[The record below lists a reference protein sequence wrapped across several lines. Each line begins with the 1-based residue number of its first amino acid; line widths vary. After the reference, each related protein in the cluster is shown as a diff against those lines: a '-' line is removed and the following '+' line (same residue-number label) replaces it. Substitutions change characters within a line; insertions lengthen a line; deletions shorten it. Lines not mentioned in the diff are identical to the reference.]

1 MSRVTWAVAGRS
13 LLLIPRLPSTFV
25 PSMVMP
31 VFFTIVFSEGFSG
44 LANLPGFPA
53 ADTVDWFVPMSA
65 IMGAGFAGITLGMGV
80 ARDLEGGFY
89 DRLLSSP
96 APRSS
101 LIVGSLIAAA
111 ARSLLPF
118 ALVLVVG
125 VLMGVSFAG
134 GVAPSLVL
142 LLVAAL
148 GVSMITAGW
157 SMAIALRLKTQ
168 QSAPLMQVG
177 FFLLM
182 FLSTLQMPL
191 NLLTGWLHDV
201 ARINPMTQVLDLAR
215 AGFLDLVSW
224 GQIWPGL
231 VALAGLLLVLV
242 GFAARSLQ
250 KVIP

>member
-1 MSRVTWAVAGRS
+1 MSAVTWAVARRS
-13 LLLIPRLPSTFV
+13 LVLIPRLPSTFV

-31 VFFTIVFSEGFSG
+31 IFFTIVFSEGFRG

-53 ADTVDWFVPMSA
+53 RETVDWFVPMSA

-96 APRSS
+96 APRPS
-101 LIVGSLIAAA
+101 LITGSLMAAA

-118 ALVLVVG
+118 ALVMVVG
-125 VLMGVSFAG
+125 VLMGASFAG
-134 GVAPSLVL
+134 GVVPSVGL
-142 LLVAAL
+142 LLVAAT

-157 SMAIALRLKTQ
+157 SVAIALRLKTQ

-224 GQIWPGL
+224 GQVWPGL
-231 VALAGLLLVLV
+231 VALAGMLVVLV